1 MFKFILL
8 ILSSFFLLN
17 ATTIEGTVS
26 YGGNSKTPKVVK
38 MDSDPICGAAHSVP
52 PTKQDFILNENKFK
66 NVIVWLK
73 DIKYDGE
80 LSNKPATIDQ
90 IGCRYTPHVNAV
102 TVGQKVLITNSDATL
117 HNVNSKSK
125 INDTFNSAQP
135 AGVPAIKKEFTKPE
149 EPFYIKC
156 DVHPWMKAWMMVS
169 DHPYFAVTDE
179 NGYYKID
186 NVPAGNYEII
196 FWQEKLSNLPAKKF
210 NLPSNTL
217 EITVDEEGITTTDF
231 TFDSPANYK
240 K

>member
-1 MFKFILL
+1 MIKNIILFV
-8 ILSSFFLLN
+8 SSLYLLG

-26 YGGNSKTPKVVK
+26 YGGNPKTPKVLK
-38 MDSDPICGAAHSVP
+38 MDSDPICGTAHSIP
-52 PTKQDFILNENKFK
+52 PTKQDFMLNDNKFK

-73 DIKYDGE
+73 NIDYKGE
-80 LSNKPATIDQ
+80 LDFQPVTIDQ
-90 IGCRYTPHVNAV
+90 MGCRYTPHVNAV
-102 TVGQKVLITNSDATL
+102 VVGQTVLIKNSDATL

-135 AGVPAIKKEFTKPE
+135 AGVPEIKKEFSKSE

-156 DVHPWMKAWMMVS
+156 DVHPWMKAWVMVS
-169 DHPYFAVTDE
+169 AHPYFAVTDD
-179 NGYYKID
+179 NGYYKIE
-186 NVPAGNYEII
+186 NVPPGNYEIV

-217 EITVDEEGITTTDF
+217 EIIVTEEDTTTADF
-231 TFDSPANYK
+231 MFDSPANYK